1 METPDRH
8 WIDNHAGEACIG
20 RNREPCSVIKDLP
33 LLAMREVF
41 LCHPDLGP
49 RRHLAFSRQTG
60 ASMLCPRLPDGGFQE
75 SKRTPG
81 IAVWEEDLVPRKT
94 ASERSL
100 HATRARKLNHQP
112 SHIDDWMYVK
122 LAVLKINVN
131 ENRVKNAYSGG
142 FLCEKAVRLVTA
154 HRFRVPQSL
163 LIPSSTASLP
173 PDIRAFYP
181 SSAPPRTPLCS
192 PAPLQ
197 FGLTTAW

>member
-142 FLCEKAVRLVTA
+142 FLCENRSPGSERARRRARIGRRPRVTA
-154 HRFRVPQSL
+154 EAGVSAWRVGGG
-163 LIPSSTASLP
+163 
-173 PDIRAFYP
+173 
-181 SSAPPRTPLCS
+181 SAT
-192 PAPLQ
+192 
-197 FGLTTAW
+197 